1 MTVTRQHRHH
11 HRRIKIQMG
20 SNTFVFVV
28 DTKQDG
34 FDRKA
39 GRKRHISTINR
50 HVKLT
55 ARIKASRT
63 YSIEHTESRRNL
75 EVNLILFWQKR
86 RLTQLKGVSQS
97 SAVQKSRQDS
107 FPAAQD
113 LIPTCKD
120 NSALIENEHVST
132 AVQVWTPSTAGT
144 LKSTSS
150 ADDCWPGI
158 SSSPQTSYTHDD
170 LSDSGYGSR
179 SPSPSTTL
187 RSTLDPFF
195 QLPYELSPCER
206 SLLHICENHL
216 VQSVVRN

>member
-11 HRRIKIQMG
+11 HRRIKIKMG

-34 FDRKA
+34 FDRRA

-55 ARIKASRT
+55 ARIKANRT
-63 YSIEHTESRRNL
+63 YPVEHTESRRNL
-75 EVNLILFWQKR
+75 EVYLVLFWQKR
-86 RLTQLKGVSQS
+86 RLTRLKGVSQS
-97 SAVQKSRQDS
+97 SAVQTSRQDS
-107 FPAAQD
+107 
-113 LIPTCKD
+113 
-120 NSALIENEHVST
+120 

-150 ADDCWPGI
+150 ADDWWPEI

-179 SPSPSTTL
+179 SPSPSTAL
-187 RSTLDPFF
+187 ESTLDPFF
-195 QLPYELSPCER
+195 QLPYELSPYER

-216 VQSVVRN
+216 VQSAVRD